1 MECDIIFCHFGS
13 FFPFYPTIECKKIP
27 GDIILLNMSNIQ
39 EDHMMY
45 GLWDKRRNVQSVLS
59 FWAILCPLTLLTT
72 QKIKIKK
79 NKQKKQKNAW
89 RYYRFTLVY
98 HNWWS
103 YVWFLTYG
111 ELQTECIIILDHF
124 LPFMPLTIQEI
135 KILKKWRKQV
145 QISSFNTS
153 AP

>member
-45 GLWDKRRNVQSVLS
+45 GLWDKRRNVQSFLS
-59 FWAILCPLTLLTT
+59 FWAIPCPLTLLTT

-79 NKQKKQKNAW
+79 KQQKNKKNAW
-89 RYYRFTLVY
+89 RYYRFTRVY

-111 ELQTECIIILDHF
+111 ELQTEFIIILDHF

-135 KILKKWRKQV
+135 KILKKWKKTGAD
-145 QISSFNTS
+145 III
-153 AP
+153 